1 MFFKFVDFDSMI
13 VFFFNTDIE
22 KQLRKKKYY
31 EIIKFE
37 MYQKKFILKFE
48 KFIRKCNNVFR
59 IRFVIYEK
67 HKAKI
72 NFVFFFLFNQISEF
86 N

>member
-1 MFFKFVDFDSMI
+1 
-13 VFFFNTDIE
+13 
-22 KQLRKKKYY
+22 
-31 EIIKFE
+31 

-59 IRFVIYEK
+59 IRSAIYEK

-72 NFVFFFLFNQISEF
+72 NFAVFFLFNQISEL

>member
-1 MFFKFVDFDSMI
+1 
-13 VFFFNTDIE
+13 
-22 KQLRKKKYY
+22 
-31 EIIKFE
+31 

-48 KFIRKCNNVFR
+48 KFIRKCNNVFQ
-59 IRFVIYEK
+59 IRFAIYEK

-72 NFVFFFLFNQISEF
+72 NFVVFFLFNQISEF

>member
-1 MFFKFVDFDSMI
+1 
-13 VFFFNTDIE
+13 
-22 KQLRKKKYY
+22 
-31 EIIKFE
+31 
-37 MYQKKFILKFE
+37 MYQKKFILKFK

-72 NFVFFFLFNQISEF
+72 NFVVFFLFNQISEF